1 MRIADVDVA
10 AAARLPADPSR
21 SAMLAL
27 LLDGRAHPAGALAQ
41 AAGIGR
47 PAASAHLKQLVGA
60 GYLEVVRQGRPRYCR
75 IARPEV
81 ATALESLAA
90 IAPSLPVRSLRQS
103 SAARLRA
110 TARTCYDHLAGPA
123 GVLLHDAL
131 RDHGQVAEDA
141 VTPTGV
147 SCFDALGIDVDRL
160 RRGRRPLLKTCLDWT
175 ERRPHLAGAL
185 PAALLVAF
193 TDRGWTVRRT
203 GLDGA
208 PNGRQVEIDP
218 AGWEQ
223 LRDWLGCSAGCHRR

>member
-1 MRIADVDVA
+1 MQIADVDVA
-10 AAARLPADPSR
+10 AAARLLADPSR
-21 SAMLAL
+21 SAMLTM

-41 AAGIGR
+41 AAAIGR

-60 GYLEVVRQGRPRYCR
+60 GYLDVVQQGRHRYYR

-103 SAARLRA
+103 SAARRLA
-110 TARTCYDHLAGPA
+110 AARTCYDHLAGQA

-141 VTPTGV
+141 VTYPGV
-147 SCFDALGIDVDRL
+147 SAFGGLGIDVELL

-193 TDRGWTVRRT
+193 TDRGWMVRRT
-203 GLDGA
+203 
-208 PNGRQVEIDP
+208 GRQVEIAP

-223 LRDWLGCSAGCHRR
+223 LRDWLGCSAGCHVR